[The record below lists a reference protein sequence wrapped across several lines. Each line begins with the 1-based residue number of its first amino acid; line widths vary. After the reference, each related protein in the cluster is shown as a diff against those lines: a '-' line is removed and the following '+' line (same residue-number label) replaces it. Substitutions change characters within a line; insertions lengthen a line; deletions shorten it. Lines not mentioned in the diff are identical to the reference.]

1 MGNKKEEIEEN
12 FQNFILEINI
22 DKLFSERE
30 AYINGVITNKDY
42 GRASMLYNN
51 KGLHSIIERN
61 FNMGNYRCRALD
73 YLRGTKEIESIKR
86 IFPDQLWNA
95 D

>member
-42 GRASMLYNN
+42 GRAIMLYNN

-73 YLRGTKEIESIKR
+73 YLRMTKEIEPIKR
-86 IFPDQLWNA
+86 IFPN
-95 D
+95 